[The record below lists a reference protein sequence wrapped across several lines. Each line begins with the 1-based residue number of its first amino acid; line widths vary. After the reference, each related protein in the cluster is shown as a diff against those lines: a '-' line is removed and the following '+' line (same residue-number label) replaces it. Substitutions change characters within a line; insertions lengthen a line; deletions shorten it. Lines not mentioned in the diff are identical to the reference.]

1 MEKMR
6 NAYEI
11 FVWQPQYRSVGRRR
25 RIWEV
30 DTNAVLGVE
39 K

>member
-1 MEKMR
+1 MEMMR
-6 NAYEI
+6 NGHEI

-25 RIWEV
+25 RMWEV
-30 DTNAVLGVE
+30 DTSAVSRVD

>member
-1 MEKMR
+1 MDGTCYMEMR

-25 RIWEV
+25 RM
-30 DTNAVLGVE
+30 
-39 K
+39 